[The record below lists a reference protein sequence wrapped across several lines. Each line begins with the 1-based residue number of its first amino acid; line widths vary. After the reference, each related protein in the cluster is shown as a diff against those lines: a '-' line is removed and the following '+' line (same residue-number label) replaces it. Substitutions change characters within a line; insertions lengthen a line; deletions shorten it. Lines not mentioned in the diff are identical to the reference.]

1 MQDLKDRVVVI
12 VRRFLAFR
20 KVERLLTDRTG
31 WGNDFQTEF
40 GTCRNVR
47 EAARPL
53 MDPAL
58 FQSPHPDPIAILELL
73 VLQEAGNRF
82 LFADIFRRACVLL
95 QATEVRCWSG
105 AALHLHQCALS
116 HMSLWA
122 LQRYPS
128 SSSFVSGHALIICHR
143 IIAALPLPEDRRHA
157 LTALGTRSTTPDWCS
172 DSTILGHVVSEQPG
186 SLLPGNVDWA
196 SIGRNIPRRLLMVL
210 AFVSSLEV
218 VMRMGNEENWF
229 ELAMMG
235 LFQAWGLEL
244 PQTCKEEVD
253 AKDRE
258 EMGRSKRQR
267 LLDMQERYQKAAKI
281 ARVCAMVDDM
291 REALPSFMRGSA

>member
-31 WGNDFQTEF
+31 WGNDIQTEF
-40 GTCRNVR
+40 GTCRDAR

-53 MDPAL
+53 MDCAL

-73 VLQEAGNRF
+73 VLQEVANRF
-82 LFADIFRRACVLL
+82 LCADIFRRACVLL
-95 QATEVRCWSG
+95 QATEVCCWSG
-105 AALHLHQCALS
+105 ATLHLHQCALP
-116 HMSLWA
+116 HMSLWE
-122 LQRYPS
+122 LQRYPAS
-128 SSSFVSGHALIICHR
+128 SRFVSGHALIICHR
-143 IIAALPLPEDRRHA
+143 IISALPVPEDRQRA

-172 DSTILGHVVSEQPG
+172 DSTILGHVVSEQP
-186 SLLPGNVDWA
+186 VCDVVWA

-218 VMRMGNEENWF
+218 VMRMGNENAWF
-229 ELAMMG
+229 ELAMTG
-235 LFQAWGLEL
+235 VFEAWGLKL
-244 PQTCKEEVD
+244 PQSCQEEVD

-258 EMGRSKRQR
+258 ERGRSKRQR
-267 LLDMQERYQKAAKI
+267 LLDMQERHQAEAKI
-281 ARVCAMVDDM
+281 RKAILVLQA
-291 REALPSFMRGSA
+291 EQAAILAS